1 MSKRS
6 DRLQNGRA
14 PVHGVEVDVLREDVN
29 AVDEDSQPLEVDCTG
44 LDNKAD
50 HKADEVCFKKSL
62 AFFRLLWATS

>member
-50 HKADEVCFKKSL
+50 HKASL
-62 AFFRLLWATS
+62 SFWVLMAGLHLIK